1 MGGSEMIRAATIRPL
16 RTVDSAPG
24 GWRLPQDNGLMRI
37 TPISR

>member
-1 MGGSEMIRAATIRPL
+1 MIRAATIRPL

-24 GWRLPQDNGLMRI
+24 GLRSPQDNGLISI